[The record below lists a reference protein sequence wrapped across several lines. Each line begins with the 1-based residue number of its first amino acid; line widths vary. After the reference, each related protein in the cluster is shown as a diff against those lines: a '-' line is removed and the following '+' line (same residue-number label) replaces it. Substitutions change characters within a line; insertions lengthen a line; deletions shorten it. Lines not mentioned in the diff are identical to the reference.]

1 MGDMGTSM
9 STPTGL
15 IQAAVVLAILVVLS
29 SAIEDTA
36 HVNEQLTV
44 GKGAMPAHLVQ
55 VEDGGKKREAAAAA
69 PSTTHVAGVKK
80 ADITKAAAMR
90 DPDKEAEHET
100 GGSRKAATVVMRE
113 QKADYMAA
121 QSPGAAQEGAMLAA
135 NEVPM
140 ESKPLAAMRPGWL
153 GGELPGLHGPT
164 PQSAG
169 EKLGPVIGETQ
180 ELRGTGASVHDRS
193 PLRPGMEVTLRGGR
207 SDTFGCNW
215 YKCGTPQSSTFEVVD
230 GGDGLVALRMGG
242 CWERRKRVKC
252 ERGHVDAAKAPK
264 LRPERVAPG
273 QVTLRSVATGNY
285 FSHIDNKITCDAKQV
300 TAAEIFLVKCERG
313 CSAQASVINRTKK
326 TKQVKR
332 ELSNKEE
339 KASKAAAK
347 RRAAQERHAKET
359 KYKAMRE
366 KEKKQTAAKARAAL
380 QRKRREKER
389 KEDAAKKVQKE
400 KAHKEK
406 KAKQVKREL
415 SNKEE
420 KASKAAAKRRA
431 AQERHAKQPWHWPHG
446 FVQRCG
452 RQGLGPNASLPNE
465 PCLVDGKPTLPRLVW
480 ANGTH
485 Y

>member
-1 MGDMGTSM
+1 
-9 STPTGL
+9 
-15 IQAAVVLAILVVLS
+15 
-29 SAIEDTA
+29 
-36 HVNEQLTV
+36 
-44 GKGAMPAHLVQ
+44 
-55 VEDGGKKREAAAAA
+55 
-69 PSTTHVAGVKK
+69 
-80 ADITKAAAMR
+80 
-90 DPDKEAEHET
+90 
-100 GGSRKAATVVMRE
+100 
-113 QKADYMAA
+113 
-121 QSPGAAQEGAMLAA
+121 MLAA

-169 EKLGPVIGETQ
+169 EKLGPVIGETP
-180 ELRGTGASVHDRS
+180 ELRGTGASVYDRS

-264 LRPERVAPG
+264 LRPEKVAPG

-285 FSHIDNKITCDAKQV
+285 FSHIDNKITCDAKEV
-300 TAAEIFLVKCERG
+300 TAAEIFLVKCKRG
-313 CSAQASVINRTKK
+313 CSSQASVINRTKK

-359 KYKAMRE
+359 KAKRAEAERGQKAKAAERREKEKDTKYKAMRE

-380 QRKRREKER
+380 ERKRKEKER

-420 KASKAAAKRRA
+420 KASRRLQSAGQHRRGMPRRRKQSVLRPSEARKQRWQRGARRRRTLNTKPCARRKRSRPPPRLALRLSGSVKRRSA
-431 AQERHAKQPWHWPHG
+431 RKMPQRRRRRRRHTK
-446 FVQRCG
+446 RK
-452 RQGLGPNASLPNE
+452 RRSRSSE
-465 PCLVDGKPTLPRLVW
+465 S
-480 ANGTH
+480 
-485 Y
+485 

>member
-69 PSTTHVAGVKK
+69 PSTIHVAGVKK

-100 GGSRKAATVVMRE
+100 GGSRKAATVVKRK
-113 QKADYMAA
+113 QKADYMVA

-242 CWERRKRVKC
+242 CWERGKRVKC
-252 ERGHVDAAKAPK
+252 ERGHVEAAKAPI

-339 KASKAAAK
+339 KASKAAAE
-347 RRAAQERHAKET
+347 RRAAQERHAKETKAKRAEAERGQKAKVAERREKEKDT

-380 QRKRREKER
+380 ERKRKEKER
-389 KEDAAKKVQKE
+389 KEEGAE
-400 KAHKEK
+400 GEGT
-406 KAKQVKREL
+406 KREKGEAGQARAEQQGGE
-415 SNKEE
+415 SKQGCCRAPGSTGEACQGDE
-420 KASKAAAKRRA
+420 SKA
-431 AQERHAKQPWHWPHG
+431 
-446 FVQRCG
+446 C
-452 RQGLGPNASLPNE
+452 
-465 PCLVDGKPTLPRLVW
+465 
-480 ANGTH
+480 
-485 Y
+485 

>member
-1 MGDMGTSM
+1 MGDVSTSM

-36 HVNEQLTV
+36 HVNEQLAV
-44 GKGAMPAHLVQ
+44 GEGAMPAHLMQ

-80 ADITKAAAMR
+80 ADLTKAAAMR

-100 GGSRKAATVVMRE
+100 GGSRKAATVVKRK
-113 QKADYMAA
+113 QKADYMVA

-140 ESKPLAAMRPGWL
+140 ESKPLPA
-153 GGELPGLHGPT
+153 LHGPT

-169 EKLGPVIGETQ
+169 EKLGPVIGETP

-215 YKCGTPQSSTFEVVD
+215 YKCGTPQSNTFEVVD

-285 FSHIDNKITCDAKQV
+285 FSHIDNKITCDAKEV
-300 TAAEIFLVKCERG
+300 TAAEIFLVKCKRG
-313 CSAQASVINRTKK
+313 CSTQASVINRTKK

-332 ELSNKEE
+332 ELINKEE

-359 KYKAMRE
+359 KAKRAEAERGQKAKVAERREKEKDTKYKAMRE
-366 KEKKQTAAKARAAL
+366 KEKTAAKARAAL
-380 QRKRREKER
+380 ERKRKE
-389 KEDAAKKVQKE
+389 KE
-400 KAHKEK
+400 KA
-406 KAKQVKREL
+406 
-415 SNKEE
+415 
-420 KASKAAAKRRA
+420 
-431 AQERHAKQPWHWPHG
+431 
-446 FVQRCG
+446 
-452 RQGLGPNASLPNE
+452 
-465 PCLVDGKPTLPRLVW
+465 
-480 ANGTH
+480 
-485 Y
+485 